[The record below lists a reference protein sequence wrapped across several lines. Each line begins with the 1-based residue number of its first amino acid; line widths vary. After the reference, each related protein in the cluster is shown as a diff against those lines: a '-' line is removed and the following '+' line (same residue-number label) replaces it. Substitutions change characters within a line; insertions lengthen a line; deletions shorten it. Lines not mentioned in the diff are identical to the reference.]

1 MFERNV
7 EKSLHQGDRQAA
19 GGVQRHPGLVA
30 GGLGQLRL
38 RSEAALARRTG
49 EILVLLENS
58 ELLLPSDSNKSG

>member
-7 EKSLHQGDRQAA
+7 EKSLHQGDRKTP

-38 RSEAALARRTG
+38 RSEAALARRT
-49 EILVLLENS
+49 EILVLLENP